1 MTFMV
6 HSTQYLSHTQG
17 ANIYLNISL
26 LFLRFIGENQ
36 CFLIVFLP
44 PGFFFTA
51 VSNSEY
57 NFIAADC
64 GPPPSIPYADYD
76 PTTLR
81 TLEDDVVTYTCDSNT
96 VAEGNP
102 TTTCLVSGK
111 WSSINLYCRRE
122 FYQSFAFLLFYYLN
136 MIIKYCYLFEY

>member
-1 MTFMV
+1 MFF
-6 HSTQYLSHTQG
+6 YLFFYHP
-17 ANIYLNISL
+17 
-26 LFLRFIGENQ
+26 
-36 CFLIVFLP
+36 V
-44 PGFFFTA
+44 FFFNA

-76 PTTLR
+76 PTTLK

-111 WSSINLYCRRE
+111 WSPINLYCRRE
-122 FYQSFAFLLFYYLN
+122 LYKTFLLLKYN
-136 MIIKYCYLFEY
+136 KYCGLFED